1 VGFLKTLFGRGAD
14 KDEDKGDELRLDF
27 EYRDAAYY
35 YQQAI
40 DKLGSGD
47 GETAERVRRK
57 LREVRR
63 QALDQLLDEFD
74 ELMANDALTLA
85 HEKLELAANFAE
97 DDGGQH
103 EVERRR
109 DRWNEL
115 QEIAEEAPE
124 VPESVEGTEGDL
136 LDLALSAMDAADRER
151 ASALGEGFRLGFEAC
166 QREKW
171 REGLDRFEEVL
182 GEHPDDAMVLE
193 LAGIAA
199 EHTQE
204 DERALTYFQRAQSVA
219 PNRAVT
225 VSGLAAI
232 YRRLDRKEDA
242 RKLLAEAAA
251 AHPIG
256 DDFVPAWADIHL
268 EHALMLGEAGK
279 HAEAVSI
286 LVALLGV
293 RGVDRG
299 FLLYN
304 LAGVLESMGRDHDAM
319 AALEEAIQLSPR
331 QPLYRERLSDFLAQR
346 GQDLEHALRLI
357 EEANQVETTGA
368 AGMLGGGGSR
378 VTISPNRA
386 RYLYKLAR
394 IYFLKGDDLEADR
407 TATAAQHLARDP
419 EVVRALEELRKDLKE
434 VRQGR

>member
-1 VGFLKTLFGRGAD
+1 MGFLKSMFGRGAD

-35 YQQAI
+35 YRQAL
-40 DKLGSGD
+40 DKLGSGEGD
-47 GETAERVRRK
+47 ASERVRRK

-74 ELMANDALTLA
+74 ELIANDALALA
-85 HEKLELAANFAE
+85 HEKLEMAGNFAE
-97 DDGGQH
+97 DDGGQL
-103 EVERRR
+103 EVARRR
-109 DRWNEL
+109 DRLNEL
-115 QEIAEEAPE
+115 QEHVEELPE
-124 VPESVEGTEGDL
+124 TPESVEGTEGDL
-136 LDLALSAMDAADRER
+136 LDLALSAMDAEDRAR
-151 ASALGEGFRLGFEAC
+151 AAALGEGFRLGFEAC
-166 QREKW
+166 QREDW
-171 REGLDRFEEVL
+171 QDGLDRFEAVL
-182 GEHPDDAMVLE
+182 GDHPDDAMVLE

-199 EHTQE
+199 EHVE
-204 DERALTYFQRAQSVA
+204 DDEKALVFFQRAQRAA

-232 YRRLDRKEDA
+232 YRRLDRKDEA
-242 RKLLAEAAA
+242 RTLLAEAAA

-256 DDFVPAWADIHL
+256 DGFAPAWADIHL
-268 EHALMLGEAGK
+268 EHALLLGESGK

-286 LVALLGV
+286 LVSLLGV

-304 LAGVLESMGRDHDAM
+304 LAGVLETMGRDRDAM
-319 AALEEAIQLSPR
+319 AALEEAITVSPR

-357 EEANQVETTGA
+357 EEANQVETTAA

-378 VTISPNRA
+378 VSISPNRA

-419 EVVRALEELRKDLKE
+419 DVVRALEELRKDLKE
-434 VRQGR
+434 VRQNR